1 METQFKERALE
12 YLGEYESINEK
23 LGSGQEGFVYRTSRK
38 TALKVFEREQNF
50 NAELKSYQILQ
61 ALQVEQIE
69 GFSIPQLLGFDE
81 DRLVI
86 ELTIVT
92 APYLLDFGKVHFSP
106 PDFPSDAVAHDL
118 QRCEEDFGEYW
129 PIVLSALYDLQSMG
143 IWYVDA
149 KPSNINWDGLK
160 IAPES

>member
-1 METQFKERALE
+1 MDAQFKERAVE
-12 YLGEYESINEK
+12 YLGEIENLIEK

-38 TALKVFEREQNF
+38 TALKVFERERNF
-50 NAELKSYQILQ
+50 NAELKAYQILK
-61 ALQVEQIE
+61 AHNVEQIE
-69 GFSIPQLLGFDE
+69 GFSVPQLLGFDE

-106 PDFPSDAVAHDL
+106 PDYPPDAIAHDL
-118 QRCEEDFGEYW
+118 QRCEEDFGDYW
-129 PIVLSALYDLQSMG
+129 PAVLSALYDLQSMG

-149 KPSNINWDGLK
+149 KPSNINWNGLK
-160 IAPES
+160 IDLET